1 MSGFVR
7 NTENI
12 PVPTFLGEMYC
23 FNVRIIWDLC
33 KIFITIIE

>member
-1 MSGFVR
+1 MSGFTR

-12 PVPTFLGEMYC
+12 PLTTFLGEMYF
-23 FNVRIIWDLC
+23 FNVRIIWNLC